1 MNKPMIPN
9 IMARCRVSVLAVAL
23 AALMAT
29 GCTTYAGKTQAFTR
43 IDKVE
48 TDLKRGVTKKTD
60 VLLLLGEPDG
70 AGALGGFDRLR
81 GPDSAGKKPFDA
93 WYYESVKVS
102 ISIGSLETHQDILLV
117 FFDGDTVDGF
127 LWFSNLAKG
136 EMK

>member
-1 MNKPMIPN
+1 MNKPMLPN

-29 GCTTYAGKTQAFTR
+29 GCTLETVKTQAFTR

-81 GPDSAGKKPFDA
+81 GPDSAGKKPMDA
-93 WYYESVKVS
+93 WYYESVKAS
-102 ISIGSLETHQDILLV
+102 IVGGLKVNQDILLV
-117 FFDGDTVDGF
+117 FFEGDIVDGF
-127 LWFSNLAKG
+127 LWFSNESKG
-136 EMK
+136 ELK

>member
-9 IMARCRVSVLAVAL
+9 IIARCRVSVLAVAL

-29 GCTTYAGKTQAFTR
+29 GCTTETVKSQAFTR

-70 AGALGGFDRLR
+70 AGALGGFDGLR
-81 GPDSAGKKPFDA
+81 GPDRAGKKPMDA